1 MTLSSLW
8 SWAAGWL
15 GADPASPH
23 LGPHQPEA
31 HRAPAPEVN
40 SPGPS
45 SDAAAAPLALAAPPG
60 QPKAAL
66 AVRITDLGRAV
77 VVSLDGQASADNLQP
92 LEFALARVLAR
103 RVPLAVLDCSAL
115 TLLSSLAMGMLVG
128 LRRDLRRWHGR
139 VILAGVRPPIEEALQ
154 VTRLIDLF
162 EVHATVEQALAAAA
176 VADGPVPA
184 TTVTPHLVPDR
195 R

>member
-1 MTLSSLW
+1 MTLSSLR

-31 HRAPAPEVN
+31 HRAPASEV
-40 SPGPS
+40 S
-45 SDAAAAPLALAAPPG
+45 SDAAAAPPAMAAPPS

-66 AVRITDLGRAV
+66 AVRITDRGRAV
-77 VVSLDGQASADNLQP
+77 VVSLAGQASTYNLQP
-92 LEFALARVLAR
+92 LEFALARLLAR

-115 TLLSSLAMGMLVG
+115 TLLSSLAIGMLVG
-128 LRRDLRRWHGR
+128 LRRDLGRWQGR
-139 VILAGVRPPIEEALQ
+139 VKLAAVGPVVEQALQ
-154 VTRLIDLF
+154 VTRLLDLF

-176 VADGPVPA
+176 VADVPVPA
-184 TTVTPHLVPDR
+184 TTVTPHLVPDKR
-195 R
+195 